1 MTTDILI
8 LLVILLVL
16 VILFITELFRVDV
29 VAIMGM
35 LALVWT
41 GILTPGEAFS
51 GFSGNAVIS
60 VIAVMILGY
69 GIESCGLMNKV
80 AAPIVKLAGNSEN
93 RLTVLIS
100 ITVGGISS
108 FLQNI
113 GAAAIFLPAIRR
125 ISKDSKIPSS
135 RLLMPMGFAA
145 ILGGTLTMVG
155 SSPVIILND
164 LLNQAGL
171 SSYGLFGST
180 PVGLVLL
187 LSGIVYFILGGK
199 RLLPNREQRPE
210 RGRGRTQQQLID
222 TLNLDA
228 TVHLMHI
235 PDDSPLVGKTREESG
250 LWEEYQL
257 NLLAI
262 SDSGDIDYAPWRLT
276 RFSVG
281 QEVAVFGCKE
291 EVLRFFKD
299 NRMGRCKNQKRFNQI
314 MNPESAGFAEL
325 IIRPGSASVG
335 ATLREIALR
344 KNFDVEP
351 VVLLKGN
358 DQYRGDF
365 SDVPFEPGDVIIV
378 YGLWEKIQRFRKSDR
393 FILSSVIE
401 GQTPREHTSL
411 KVGLVMVGVLAGVI
425 AGYSLPVVLLSG
437 VVAMLLLNV
446 LTIDDAYTAVDWRTV
461 FLIAGLIP
469 LGVAMEKTGAA
480 LLISKQMMGLLAGS
494 HVIIILFAIAV
505 LTTIFTLFMSNAAA
519 TVLLVPLAINIA
531 LQAGIDPRAAAL
543 LVAVSTANSFV
554 LPTHQVN
561 AFLMSP
567 GGYNTRDYMKTGGVM
582 TILFLIVVTGFMY
595 LFYY

>member
-8 LLVILLVL
+8 LSVILLVL

-69 GIESCGLMNKV
+69 GIETCGFMNKV
-80 AAPIVKLAGNSEN
+80 SAPIVKLAGTSEN
-93 RLTVLIS
+93 RLMVLIS
-100 ITVGGISS
+100 MTVGVISS

-113 GAAAIFLPAIRR
+113 GAAAVFLPAIRR
-125 ISKDSKIPSS
+125 ISKESKIPSS

-145 ILGGTLTMVG
+145 ILGGTLTLVG

-180 PVGLVLL
+180 PVGLVLMF
-187 LSGIVYFILGGK
+187 SGILYFILGGK
-199 RLLPNREQRPE
+199 HLLPDREQKLK

-235 PDDSPLVGKTREESG
+235 PDNSPLVGKTREESG
-250 LWEEYQL
+250 LWEKYQL
-257 NLLAI
+257 NVLAI
-262 SDSGDIDYAPWRLT
+262 SDRGSIDYAPWRLT
-276 RFSVG
+276 RFSAG

-299 NRMGRCKNQKRFNQI
+299 HRLGRCKHEKHFNHI

-325 IIRPGSASVG
+325 IIRPGSAAVG
-335 ATLREIALR
+335 VTLREIALR

-351 VVLLKGN
+351 VILLKGN

-365 SDVPFEPGDVIIV
+365 SDVPFEPGDVIVV
-378 YGLWEKIQRFRKSDR
+378 YGLWEKIERFRQSDR

-401 GQTPREHTSL
+401 GQTPQKHMNL
-411 KVGLVMVGVLAGVI
+411 KVSLIMIGVLAGVI
-425 AGYSLPVVLLSG
+425 LGASLPVVLLSG
-437 VVAMLLLNV
+437 VLLMLLSKAI
-446 LTIDDAYTAVDWRTV
+446 TIDDAYAAVDWRTV

-469 LGVAMEKTGAA
+469 LGIAMEKTGAA
-480 LLISKQMMGLLAGS
+480 LLISKQMMGILAGS
-494 HVIIILFAIAV
+494 HTIIILLSIAV
-505 LTTIFTLFMSNAAA
+505 ITMLFTLFMSNAAA
-519 TVLLVPLAINIA
+519 TVLLVPLVINIA
-531 LQAGIDPRAAAL
+531 QQAGIDPRAAAL
-543 LVAVSTANSFV
+543 LVAVGTANSFV

-567 GGYNTRDYMKTGGVM
+567 GGYSTRDYMKTGGLM
-582 TILFLIVVTGFMY
+582 TILFLVVVTGFMY
-595 LFYY
+595 LFYF